1 MVLIAVLLVL
11 LAGNFLQVALWA
23 TMFLSSGEFANF
35 STAFYHSL
43 VNFTTL
49 GYGDMVM
56 STERRILGALEAAN
70 GVLML
75 GLTTSF
81 LYYIF
86 SIMWKREKESKKSL
100 TTCQIST

>member
-1 MVLIAVLLVL
+1 
-11 LAGNFLQVALWA
+11 
-23 TMFLSSGEFANF
+23 MFLFSREFADF

-56 STERRILGALEAAN
+56 STERRILGALESAN

-75 GLTTSF
+75 GLTTSV

-86 SIMWKREKESKKSL
+86 NIMWKREKESKISL
-100 TTCQIST
+100 TTRQISS